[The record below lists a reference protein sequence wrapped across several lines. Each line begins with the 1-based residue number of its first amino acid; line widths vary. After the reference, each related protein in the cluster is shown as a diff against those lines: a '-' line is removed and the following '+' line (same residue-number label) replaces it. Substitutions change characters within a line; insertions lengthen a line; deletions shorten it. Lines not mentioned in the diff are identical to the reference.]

1 MDHWPLPPFY
11 KEAGT
16 PAAPTAADAMVF
28 ARDGSTHVGQLTDF
42 DPTSQTLRLQA
53 KGKVL
58 ASQARFATIKSV
70 HLIQPIRLEP
80 DARLISV
87 YQQLTGQQIQPST
100 RPFVV
105 HFTDHEQL
113 QGQTQGFVKTRHGL
127 FVFLTTVTD
136 QVVRIFIPDSAI
148 ERYHV
153 GPLLGAQLVESAAIQ
168 PETLSQALAEQA
180 RRRALPM
187 STPTRQPFRPMFR
200 PPPSR
205 WSCNNWP
212 TSCPGPS

>member
-42 DPTSQTLRLQA
+42 DPTAQTLRLQA

-58 ASQARFATIKSV
+58 AS
-70 HLIQPIRLEP
+70 
-80 DARLISV
+80 
-87 YQQLTGQQIQPST
+87 QQIQPST

-153 GPLLGAQLVESAAIQ
+153 GPLLGAHLVESAAIQ

-180 RRRALPM
+180 RRRQSQMDAFL
-187 STPTRQPFRPMFR
+187 Q
-200 PPPSR
+200 
-205 WSCNNWP
+205 
-212 TSCPGPS
+212 